1 MSTQTSKSTSIT
13 MTITT
18 LHFNVVTVSYESAIA
33 NGRRVN
39 APGSLTIR

>member
-18 LHFNVVTVSYESAIA
+18 LHFNVVSYESAIA